1 MVVFILRCIFRFGL
15 WLPLLVLS
23 PSAVGG
29 VPVLENTGPV
39 ASISAARAL
48 FWIGDTGP
56 TGPIFSGPQQY
67 PFICWTEQSGLGQP
81 TVDNHQGRG
90 IPIYELDAAGT
101 KTSRILGHSEHC
113 SIPTRVDYF
122 YRTTGGAFKPLP
134 DPSVRPAD
142 MARTTLGDG
151 RQVDYVVRL
160 ERGTIN
166 RFIYGIAMLAPADR
180 AGIGPRKRPDTRAW
194 NRKLI
199 YAFQGGVG
207 LGHWQGEARLK
218 NMLMDEG
225 LSQGYAIAY
234 STGNVT
240 GTHYNLTLAAET
252 ALMLK
257 AHFRVLYGK
266 PDYTVGVGGSGGAV
280 QQYIFSQNF
289 PGLIDA
295 AIPQQSYSDMV
306 TQTTY
311 ALDCQLLE
319 YYFDVSARTNP
330 RWSIWSQRSL
340 VEGLVASDS
349 FINTWTK
356 RPGSSECAEAWRT
369 TTTSMLNPLWAHPL
383 YFQALTAYQFPPEVI
398 ASIKWTYWNDLRNIY
413 GVDDNGYAP
422 ITWDN
427 VGVQYGLRALVAGD
441 LSKEEFL
448 DLNAH
453 IGGWKSQRDMVLV
466 NFPWKADANP
476 LTYDPWDRLNINLSP
491 DAGATPAPRTAGSIA
506 AMGAAYVSG
515 QVFLGKIDIPII
527 DMRWYLEPALDMHH
541 IQQSFATRSRMI
553 QRQGHADNQVIWI
566 GAPPHNPTTEALAI
580 VDEWLRNLRR
590 SPEAGVVA
598 NKPAG
603 AVDKCF
609 DASGRTIAAGNHVWD
624 GILDQQ
630 APGVCAQAFR
640 PYSTS
645 RIVAGGAIAGDI
657 FKCQT
662 MSLDMA
668 ITQGIYRPIFFTPQ
682 ERARLQQIFPSGVC
696 DYRLP
701 DAGLPRYRK

>member
-1 MVVFILRCIFRFGL
+1 M
-15 WLPLLVLS
+15 
-23 PSAVGG
+23 
-29 VPVLENTGPV
+29 
-39 ASISAARAL
+39 
-48 FWIGDTGP
+48 
-56 TGPIFSGPQQY
+56 
-67 PFICWTEQSGLGQP
+67 
-81 TVDNHQGRG
+81 VDNHEGRG
-90 IPIYELDAAGT
+90 IPINELDAGGT
-101 KTSRILGHSEHC
+101 KTSRILGHSENC

-122 YRTTGGAFKPLP
+122 YRTHDGAFKPLP
-134 DPSVRPAD
+134 DPSLRPAD
-142 MARTTLGDG
+142 IARTTLGDG

-166 RFIYGIAMLAPADR
+166 RFIHGIAMLAPADR
-180 AGIGPRKRPDTRAW
+180 AGIGPLERPDTGAW

-207 LGHWQGEARLK
+207 LGHWQGEAKLK
-218 NMLMDEG
+218 DMLMDAG

-240 GTHYNLTLAAET
+240 GTHYNLVLAAET

-257 AHFRVLYGK
+257 AHFRILYGK
-266 PDYTVGVGGSGGAV
+266 PDYTVGVGGSGGAI
-280 QQYIFSQNF
+280 QQYIFGQNF

-319 YYFDVSARTNP
+319 YYFDVSARANP
-330 RWSIWSQRSL
+330 RWPIWSQRSL
-340 VEGLVASDS
+340 VEGLAASDS
-349 FINTWTK
+349 FINTWTQ
-356 RPGSSECAEAWRT
+356 RPGSSECVQAWRT
-369 TTTSMLNPLWAHPL
+369 LTTSMLNPRWVHPL

-398 ASIKWTYWNDLRNIY
+398 ASIKGTHWNDLQNIY
-413 GVDDNGYAP
+413 GVDDQGYAP

-441 LSKEEFL
+441 LSKDEFL
-448 DLNAH
+448 DLNAR

-466 NFPWKADANP
+466 NFPWKADASS
-476 LTYDPWDRLNINLSP
+476 LTYDPWDSVNIN
-491 DAGATPAPRTAGSIA
+491 
-506 AMGAAYVSG
+506 
-515 QVFLGKIDIPII
+515 
-527 DMRWYLEPALDMHH
+527 LEPALDMHH
-541 IQQSFATRSRMI
+541 IQQSFATRSRMV
-553 QRQGHADNQVIWI
+553 QRQVHADNQIIWI
-566 GAPPHNPTTEALAI
+566 GAPPHNPAAEALAV
-580 VDEWLRNLRR
+580 VDEWMRNLRR
-590 SPEAGVVA
+590 SPEVGVAA

-609 DASGRTIAAGNHVWD
+609 DPSGRTIAAGNHVWN

-630 APGVCAQAFR
+630 APGVCAQTFR

-662 MSLDMA
+662 MSLDQA
-668 ITQGIYRPIFFTPQ
+668 ITQGVYGQASFTPQ
-682 ERARLQQIFPSGVC
+682 ERALATDLPERGM
-696 DYRLP
+696 RLP
-701 DAGLPRYRK
+701 PAGRGLAEVFEVFFKVAIP